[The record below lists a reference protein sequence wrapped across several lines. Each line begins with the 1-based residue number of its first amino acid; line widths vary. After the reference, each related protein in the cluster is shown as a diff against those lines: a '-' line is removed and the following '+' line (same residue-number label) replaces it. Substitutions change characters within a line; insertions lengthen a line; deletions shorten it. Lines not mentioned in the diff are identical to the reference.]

1 MKVNVNIPTALNE
14 ITLEQY
20 QKYLDILKDNED
32 TNFMLQ
38 KTVQIF
44 CNVKLSDVA
53 NMRYK
58 DVIDIVGKIE
68 TAFKEQTNRIPNFT
82 HNGTKFGF
90 IPKLED
96 MSFDEYSNL
105 DSYLADWNNIHRA
118 MAILYRPIVKEF
130 KNTYEI
136 APYNGTTDYA
146 DIMKSMPLNVV
157 LGANVFFWNLSNDLL
172 KASLSYLEKT
182 VEGLIQQP
190 NLVGDGVGTP
200 AYMQSLEEVCST
212 LKMLQK

>member
-1 MKVNVNIPTALNE
+1 MKVNVTIPTKLSE
-14 ITLEQY
+14 ITLSQY
-20 QKYLDILKDNED
+20 QKYLDILKDNQD

-68 TAFKEQTNRIPNFT
+68 TAFKEQTNKIPTFT

-136 APYNGTTDYA
+136 APYNGTTEYA
-146 DIMKSMPLNVV
+146 EVMKSMPLNVV

-172 KASLSYLEKT
+172 TASLSYLEKT
-182 VEGLIQQP
+182 VADLIQKP
-190 NLVGDGVGTP
+190 NLVDAGGGMP
-200 AYMQSLEEVCST
+200 AFMQLREEVSSI
-212 LKMLQK
+212 LKQLQK